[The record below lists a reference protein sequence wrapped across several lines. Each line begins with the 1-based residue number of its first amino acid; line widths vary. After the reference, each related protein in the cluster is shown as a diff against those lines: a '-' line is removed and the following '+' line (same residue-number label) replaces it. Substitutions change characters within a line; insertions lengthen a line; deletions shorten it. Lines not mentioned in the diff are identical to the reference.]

1 MVSNTV
7 FFIAAEMTPF
17 IKTGGLG
24 DVVGALPKSLVEKG
38 VDVKVIIPLYSKID
52 YQKYGLRKV
61 MQGNCVNM
69 GDCQEFFCVHHSN
82 YIPKVDTYFIEFN
95 KYFDRNGV
103 YDDAINHIAYGDNAY
118 RYAFFCRAALQTI
131 KDLKIQPKILHLHDW
146 QTGLIPYYIKFE
158 HDPFYAQTKTLL
170 TIHNLPYQGRFGADV
185 LSYAKIGWD
194 VFHSGAFEDYG
205 CINFLKGGIRFADKL
220 NTVSPNYAREILT
233 PELGAGLDWLLRERQ
248 ADLSGILNGIDTQL
262 WNPKKDLIILEKY
275 SVRNFSQGKSENKKY
290 LVQKMGLES
299 VKKPVISMCVR
310 LSEQKGI
317 KMLSECIEP
326 VLNTMETQFVIM
338 GQGEKWASD
347 YFSSLPHKYPGKI
360 AVDIGFD
367 PEKEHMISAGADFSL
382 MPSVYEPCGL
392 TQMVS
397 QTYGA
402 LPIVRS
408 TGGLEDTVLNYN
420 EYYGVGTGFKF
431 NDVSSQALYNTI
443 GWANATYYDR
453 PEHIER
459 MREMAMQKN
468 YSWTKSS
475 EDYKRLYQ
483 QISGELV
490 CKKSM

>member
-1 MVSNTV
+1 MTAKTV
-7 FFIAAEMTPF
+7 FFIASEMTPF

-24 DVVGALPKSLVEKG
+24 DVVGALPKALARSG
-38 VDVKVIIPLYSKID
+38 INVKVIIPLYSKID
-52 YQKYGLRKV
+52 YTRFELKKV

-69 GDCQEFFCVHHSN
+69 GNCQEFFSVHHSK
-82 YIPKVDTYFIEFN
+82 YVSGVDTYFIEFQ

-103 YDDAINHIAYGDNAY
+103 YDDAFTRQGYQDNAF
-118 RYAFFCRAALQTI
+118 RYAFFDRAALQTI
-131 KDLKIQPKILHLHDW
+131 KDLGIQPGVIHIHDW
-146 QTGLIPYYIKFE
+146 QTSLIPYYIKYE
-158 HDPFYAQTKTLL
+158 NDPFFKDTKTLL
-170 TIHNLPYQGRFGADV
+170 TIHNLPYQGRFNADV
-185 LSYAKIGWD
+185 VSYAKIGWD
-194 VFHSGAFEDYG
+194 VFAPWAFEDYG

-233 PELGAGLDWLLRERQ
+233 PEFGAGLDWLLNERKS
-248 ADLSGILNGIDTQL
+248 DLSGILNGIDTQL
-262 WNPKKDLIILEKY
+262 WNPKKDLIIPEKY
-275 SVRNFSQGKSENKKY
+275 SIKNIEDGKNENKKY
-290 LVQKMGLES
+290 LVQSMGLES
-299 VKKPVISMCVR
+299 VNKPVVSMCVR

-317 KMLSECIEP
+317 KMLAECIEP

-338 GQGEKWASD
+338 GQGEKWANE
-347 YFSSLPHKYPGKI
+347 YFGSLPHKYPGKI
-360 AVDIGFD
+360 AVDIGYKT
-367 PEKEHMISAGADFSL
+367 EKEHMMCAGADFALVPSL
-382 MPSVYEPCGL
+382 YEPCGL

-431 NDVSSQALYNTI
+431 NDVSARALYNTI

-459 MREMAMQKN
+459 MRQMSMQKD
-468 YSWTKSS
+468 YSWDKSS

-483 QISGELV
+483 KITGEINA
-490 CKKSM
+490 